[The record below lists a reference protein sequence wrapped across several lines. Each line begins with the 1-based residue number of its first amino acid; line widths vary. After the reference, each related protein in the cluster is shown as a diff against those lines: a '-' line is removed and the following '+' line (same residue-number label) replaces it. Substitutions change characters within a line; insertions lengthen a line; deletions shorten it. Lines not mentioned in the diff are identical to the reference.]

1 MPKLKKSASLAI
13 SSAVSAARGISIIV
27 PTWYFMST
35 PASLISASAV
45 RTTMSLM
52 NLSSLRSP
60 TSGIMMY
67 GVIIV
72 PVSALTL
79 SAALMTALVCISA
92 ISG

>member
-1 MPKLKKSASLAI
+1 
-13 SSAVSAARGISIIV
+13 
-27 PTWYFMST
+27 
-35 PASLISASAV
+35 
-45 RTTMSLM
+45 
-52 NLSSLRSP
+52 
-60 TSGIMMY
+60 MMY